1 MTRTTAGT
9 ATDDPSDGS
18 LTAAVRGGEVE
29 AFGLL
34 YTRHLPA
41 ARRAAM
47 SLAAQAAERD
57 DLVAEGFARVLRVLR
72 AGGGPDQDFRPY
84 LLTTMRNTLISWR
97 RRDSSLWLVADV
109 PDIVPGGRHED
120 VVATRL
126 HADMAAD
133 AFAALPERWRIVLW
147 RTEIEGESPAQIA
160 RQLGMTAN
168 GVAALAYRARQGLRE
183 AYLSQYIPTAA
194 QRACQTVAGQLAGWI
209 RHGGTAHK
217 TRRITTHL
225 NQCTSCRD
233 LAAGLREVNQELN
246 STLVPALPTAAG
258 RTQPAL
264 LLERP
269 VTTS

>member
-1 MTRTTAGT
+1 MTGTEAGEP
-9 ATDDPSDGS
+9 TDGC
-18 LTAAVRGGEVE
+18 LTAAVRDGDVQ

-34 YTRHLPA
+34 YTRHLPV
-41 ARRAAM
+41 ARRAAN
-47 SLAAQAAERD
+47 SLAANAAERD

-97 RRDSSLWLVADV
+97 RRDASVWPVADV
-109 PDIVPGGRHED
+109 PDIVPSGGHED

-160 RQLGMTAN
+160 RQLGMTPN

-183 AYLSQYIPTAA
+183 AYLSQYIPAAA
-194 QRACQTVAGQLAGWI
+194 QRGCQAIAGQLAGWI
-209 RHGGTAHK
+209 RHGGSEYK
-217 TRRITTHL
+217 SRRITTHL
-225 NQCTSCRD
+225 EQCPGCRE

-246 STLVPALPTAAG
+246 STLVLVRAASM
-258 RTQPAL
+258 P
-264 LLERP
+264 
-269 VTTS
+269 